1 MSSIEFVWWSGGG
14 GEVGWGL
21 HSHLYINLEMFVRRY
36 LDMSVNIYL
45 EMSVCMYLD
54 MSLYVP
60 GYVFVCTWICL
71 CIYLDMSV
79 ALKAPLLSSQ
89 CKQVRV
95 CLL

>member
-45 EMSVCMYLD
+45 EMSVYMYL
-54 MSLYVP
+54 
-60 GYVFVCTWICL
+60 
-71 CIYLDMSV
+71 
-79 ALKAPLLSSQ
+79 
-89 CKQVRV
+89 
-95 CLL
+95 